1 MTPASTCRVTNGKK
15 KRDWQSPDGKAKLLK
30 VGKLAAVAAKTGMP
44 IHHMALLWC
53 LSNKNVS
60 TVILGASKQSQLVD
74 NLSALENRDKLTD
87 EVKSQIEEIL
97 QNKPAGPLRY

>member
-1 MTPASTCRVTNGKK
+1 MAEERMAKPRRQGKL
-15 KRDWQSPDGKAKLLK
+15 AK
-30 VGKLAAVAAKTGMP
+30 VEKLAAVAAKTGMP

-60 TVILGASKQSQLVD
+60 TVILGASRQSQLVD
-74 NLSALENRDKLTD
+74 NLSALESRAKLTG